1 MLTGLE
7 VSIIHIAAV
16 KMRSELSTDQVK
28 AKADEILFK
37 PELADLMA
45 VLFELNRPQ
54 ALRNTAQWKR
64 ARAICDSINTVQGS
78 KFILF
83 RYISART
90 AYSLA
95 KSYERRV
102 KKDTASAKM
111 QTYMK
116 PESQQPKRK
125 QRQSAMEA
133 QIDYPTEED
142 HSSITHQS
150 PAPSP
155 ERSASQY
162 ILRSSSMISF
172 GYPQGTPENPAIH
185 CPVGSE
191 LTIPKGLKPGN
202 IIFYP
207 LSQASSHQVR
217 VIYPWSILLHS
228 SMILTNE
235 PSQCKSHASSHHIDT
250 SISGNRSVDNASELI
265 AEADHLAEILVSI
278 NNSNVSIATTFYSLD
293 INNETD
299 AGGSDC
305 ESSGDLTSDC

>member
-37 PELADLMA
+37 PELADLMG

-125 QRQSAMEA
+125 QGQSAMEA

-207 LSQASSHQVR
+207 LSQASSHQ
-217 VIYPWSILLHS
+217 
-228 SMILTNE
+228 
-235 PSQCKSHASSHHIDT
+235 SHASSHHIDT

-305 ESSGDLTSDC
+305 ESSGDLTVDC